1 MLSPVGCLGSLAEE
15 VLERQHATREA
26 SLRSNLYLARKA
38 FAHFAYL
45 TGVNMKHG
53 TLLVANMFSVL
64 LQILGCKILAWN
76 WVMYEVQARMIM
88 YGVLF
93 L

>member
-45 TGVNMKHG
+45 TGVNKVKYG
-53 TLLVANMFSVL
+53 TRLVANVL
-64 LQILGCKILAWN
+64 VICFRYCFKS
-76 WVMYEVQARMIM
+76 
-88 YGVLF
+88 
-93 L
+93 